1 MADRQCGYCGK
12 TVSDKFFQC
21 PFCREDLSAWAE
33 KRRPASHGLPAAAGA
48 KYIRRGLLYLALGG
62 VCYYLFGGY
71 HPVLTPPFDF
81 EPWLTDYVLPFII
94 LSGLGLMVFGVIR
107 RYSG

>member
-12 TVSDKFFQC
+12 TVSDKFLLC
-21 PFCREDLSAWAE
+21 PYCREDLSASGE
-33 KRRPASHGLPAAAGA
+33 KRRSPARRLRGA
-48 KYIRRGLLYLALGG
+48 KYMRRGLLYMLLGA

-71 HPVLTPPFDF
+71 DPILTPPFSF
-81 EPWLTDYVLPFII
+81 APWLIDYGLPLLVLG
-94 LSGLGLMVFGVIR
+94 GLGLAVFGVVR

>member
-12 TVSDKFFQC
+12 TVSDKFLLC
-21 PFCREDLSAWAE
+21 PYCREELKAPAE
-33 KRRPASHGLPAAAGA
+33 RRRAPRDPLQGA
-48 KYIRRGLLYLALGG
+48 KHIRRGLLYTLLGV

-71 HPVLTPPFDF
+71 DPILTPPFEV
-81 EPWLTDYVLPFII
+81 EPWLTDYVLPVVV
-94 LSGLGLMVFGVIR
+94 LGGLGLMVFGVIR

>member
-12 TVSDKFFQC
+12 TFSDKFLQC
-21 PFCREDLSAWAE
+21 PYCREELRAPAGVRRSPTGGLS
-33 KRRPASHGLPAAAGA
+33 GA
-48 KYIRRGLLYLALGG
+48 KYIRRGLLYMLLAG

-71 HPVLTPPFDF
+71 DPLLTPPFSV
-81 EPWLTDYVLPFII
+81 EPWLTDYALPALF
-94 LSGLGLMVFGVIR
+94 LGGLGLAVFGVIR